1 MISRTKLLSGV
12 VLGLTA
18 LAVLLCPISAHATF
32 SIVAVDTATGA
43 VGGAGASCISGSKI
57 INDIIE
63 GIGAV
68 HTQAYYIEANQDNAH
83 ALLAEGLTPDS
94 IIAWL
99 DANDAEGMPEIRQY
113 GVVTLAG
120 SGASAA
126 YTGWGT
132 TPWAGHN
139 TGPTYAIQGNILL
152 GQEIVDNMETAFLN
166 TPGPLE
172 DKLMA
177 ALNAADVPGADTRCT
192 SCNKPAISAFIKVV
206 HLGDGGT
213 PYLYKYVD
221 NTSCSVN
228 PMDLLRVQFDQWTQQ
243 KYPDPDSSII
253 EVSPLILTANG
264 AETATITVTPR
275 NLNGDPPIAGSE
287 VALENSGDGTISE
300 VIDNGDGTFSAT
312 ITSPTTPGYDTITAI
327 ATGSGQQ
334 ATLTT
339 QPVIRYFICGD
350 ANGEFALNVG
360 DAVALITYIFKGGPA
375 PDPLCMG
382 DANNDGAVNVADAV
396 YLITYVFKGGPPP
409 GDQCCSPLW

>member
-1 MISRTKLLSGV
+1 MSLRLRRLFGAAWGLAT
-12 VLGLTA
+12 LG
-18 LAVLLCPISAHATF
+18 VLLCPLPAQATF
-32 SIVAVDTATGA
+32 SIVAVDTVTGA

-68 HTQAYYIEANQDNAH
+68 HTQAYYLAENQDNAH

-99 DANDAEGMPEIRQY
+99 EANDFEGTPDIRQY

-126 YTGWGT
+126 FTGWNT
-132 TPWAGHN
+132 TPWAGHY
-139 TGPTYAIQGNILL
+139 TGPAYAIQGNILL
-152 GQEIVDNMETAFLN
+152 GQEIVDDMETAFLN

-177 ALNAADVPGADTRCT
+177 ALNAADVPGADKRCL

-206 HLGDGGT
+206 HIGDGDT
-213 PYLYKYVD
+213 PYLFTYVD
-221 NTSCSVN
+221 NTVCSVN
-228 PMDLLRVQFDQWTQQ
+228 PMDLLRDQYSQWTLQ
-243 KYPDPDSSII
+243 KYPDPDSSTI
-253 EVSPLILTANG
+253 EVTPMVMTADG
-264 AETATITVTPR
+264 SETAAIIVTPL
-275 NLNGDPPIAGSE
+275 NLNSEPPIAGAE
-287 VALENSGDGTISE
+287 VSLENSGDGALSE

-312 ITSPTTPGYDTITAI
+312 ITSPMVPGYDTVTAI
-327 ATGSGQQ
+327 ATGSGQE

-339 QPVIRYFICGD
+339 RPVLRYIACGD
-350 ANGEFALNVG
+350 ANSDFSLNVA
-360 DAVALITYIFKGGPA
+360 DAVALITYIFKDGPA

-382 DANNDGAVNVADAV
+382 DANTDAAVNIADAV
-396 YLITYVFKGGPPP
+396 YMINYVFKDGPPP

>member
-1 MISRTKLLSGV
+1 MLSWKKRLFGAAWLLSA
-12 VLGLTA
+12 LGI
-18 LAVLLCPISAHATF
+18 LLCPQPARATF
-32 SIVAVDTATGA
+32 SIVAVDTVTGA

-57 INDIIE
+57 IDDIIE

-99 DANDAEGMPEIRQY
+99 EANDAEYMPEIRQY

-120 SGASAA
+120 PGASAA
-126 YTGWGT
+126 YTGSGT

-152 GQEIVDNMETAFLN
+152 GQEIVDNMEAAFLN
-166 TPGPLE
+166 TPGALE

-177 ALNAADVPGADTRCT
+177 ALNAADVPGADKRCT

-206 HLGDGGT
+206 HIGDGGT
-213 PYLYKYVD
+213 PYLFKYVD
-221 NTSCSVN
+221 NTSCSTN
-228 PMDLLRVQFDQWTQQ
+228 PMDLLRPQFAEWSLQ
-243 KYPDPDSSII
+243 KYPDPDSSTID
-253 EVSPLILTANG
+253 VSPLVLTANG
-264 AETATITVTPR
+264 LGTASIIVTPR
-275 NLNGDPPIAGSE
+275 NLKGDPPIAGSE
-287 VALENSGDGTISE
+287 VVLEHSGDGTLSE
-300 VIDNGDGTFSAT
+300 IIDNGDGTFSAT
-312 ITSPTTPGYDTITAI
+312 ITSPSVPGYDTVTAI
-327 ATGSGQQ
+327 VTGGGQE
-334 ATLTT
+334 ATLPAK
-339 QPVIRYFICGD
+339 PVIRYIICGD
-350 ANGEFALNVG
+350 ANGEFALNIG

-382 DANNDGAVNVADAV
+382 DANEDGAVNIADAV
-396 YLITYVFKGGPPP
+396 YMITYIFKSGPPP